1 MFLQLQCMYIDGHT
15 HPKFTV
21 TFCIAR
27 VMTTPK
33 QGAWPVAT
41 NAKCKLV
48 QKIAQWRQ
56 LKFYLT
62 NEWQM
67 IQSVNAIIL
76 IKILPSKVQNLVSV
90 FRNWYVW
97 SNDLLLTSSRQYTI
111 QCSSDSAVWLSG
123 LSWYCKSRVVLCI
136 THQTWLK
143 TSSTLYKA
151 ARSRVLPADSLQFS
165 KDTDVTGEV
174 TMYILNIV
182 LKVLQFHKFLTS
194 VGLTR

>member
-1 MFLQLQCMYIDGHT
+1 MYVYRRPHPSFLKIKVYCHVLYCTCDDHSQAGGLASGHQCKMQVG
-15 HPKFTV
+15 PKNCPVETV
-21 TFCIAR
+21 
-27 VMTTPK
+27 
-33 QGAWPVAT
+33 
-41 NAKCKLV
+41 
-48 QKIAQWRQ
+48 
-56 LKFYLT
+56 KFYLT

-143 TSSTLYKA
+143 TSSTL
-151 ARSRVLPADSLQFS
+151 
-165 KDTDVTGEV
+165 
-174 TMYILNIV
+174 
-182 LKVLQFHKFLTS
+182 
-194 VGLTR
+194 